1 MVYGAESGAL
11 AATGEAAI
19 ADAIKAS
26 GAIVSVE
33 PDDFETILG
42 KTEAPLVVCAQGGV
56 FTTKYHYLT
65 AYKGLIFYVKTQT
78 PLVLP
83 PKAELIN
90 ARKIWVPS

>member
-11 AATGEAAI
+11 AAGEAAI

-26 GAIVSVE
+26 GAIVNVE
-33 PDDFETILG
+33 PGDFEVILE

-56 FTTKYHYLT
+56 FKTKYHYLT
-65 AYKGLIFYVKTQT
+65 AYKGLIFYTKTQT